1 MQAALSHPAEAD
13 VSVHV
18 RSAAIL
24 LSQDHGSS
32 SIPILEAVL
41 SKTALEAH
49 YQDSVMRVALSARP
63 HINSYSNEKLG
74 WEPLVEPWIFAIDMD
89 LNLSRCPQL
98 ILTFESACSR
108 HP

>member
-1 MQAALSHPAEAD
+1 
-13 VSVHV
+13 
-18 RSAAIL
+18 
-24 LSQDHGSS
+24 
-32 SIPILEAVL
+32 
-41 SKTALEAH
+41 
-49 YQDSVMRVALSARP
+49 MRVALSARP

-74 WEPLVEPWIFAIDMD
+74 WEPLVEPWSFAIDMD